1 MKTGGD
7 HMNNLE
13 FAIAMEKDGEKYY
26 TEQAEIYKASSLH
39 RVFLN
44 LAKDEHNHAEILE
57 NRFNRKAYDLTES
70 TINTNLF
77 TDIGVFRSEIRSNP
91 TQLDVY
97 QVVLDRERAS
107 IDLYAKMHFEAKD
120 EKDKVLYEFLVLQ
133 ETKHHLLFDELVKI
147 VSRPE
152 EWVEDA
158 EFGVRE
164 EY

>member
-1 MKTGGD
+1 
-7 HMNNLE
+7 
-13 FAIAMEKDGEKYY
+13 
-26 TEQAEIYKASSLH
+26 
-39 RVFLN
+39 
-44 LAKDEHNHAEILE
+44 
-57 NRFNRKAYDLTES
+57 
-70 TINTNLF
+70 
-77 TDIGVFRSEIRSNP
+77 
-91 TQLDVY
+91 
-97 QVVLDRERAS
+97 
-107 IDLYAKMHFEAKD
+107 MHFEAKD